1 MTTTSRIN
9 MPRFDGNR
17 RVDANRR
24 RERPKA
30 IAEIH
35 YRPCSKFV
43 PVKRRARTPFS
54 LFPGTFVY
62 FIRATIYR
70 VMFRAAM
77 GMGASMPSFPNYL
90 PAYATPRPKRHSVL
104 GRLSLRL
111 YGRSFRERL
120 DTHGSVHHVGG
131 HMSERWSILIV
142 NACAIGYNRYNLES
156 YIVYST
162 RSGNWL
168 GFISRVNWAFPK
180 FEFRLRFQFYYDE
193 LFVRCPNYPNRRIV

>member
-1 MTTTSRIN
+1 MKTAVNDRERKKVKMTTTSRIN
-9 MPRFDGNR
+9 MPRFDENR
-17 RVDANRR
+17 GVDANRR

-43 PVKRRARTPFS
+43 HVKRRARTPFS

-62 FIRATIYR
+62 PIRATIYR
-70 VMFRAAM
+70 AVFRAAM
-77 GMGASMPSFPNYL
+77 GMGSSMPSFPNYL
-90 PAYATPRPKRHSVL
+90 PAYATPRPKRHSAL

-131 HMSERWSILIV
+131 HTSER
-142 NACAIGYNRYNLES
+142 
-156 YIVYST
+156 
-162 RSGNWL
+162 
-168 GFISRVNWAFPK
+168 
-180 FEFRLRFQFYYDE
+180 
-193 LFVRCPNYPNRRIV
+193 